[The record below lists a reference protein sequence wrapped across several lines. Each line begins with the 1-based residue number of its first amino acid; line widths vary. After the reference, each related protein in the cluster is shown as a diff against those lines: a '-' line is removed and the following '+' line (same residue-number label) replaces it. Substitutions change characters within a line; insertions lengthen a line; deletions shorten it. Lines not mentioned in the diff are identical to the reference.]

1 MLFAHLADCHI
12 GGWREDKLKELNMQC
27 FREAVKLIVLK
38 NTDFVV
44 LSGDLFNSALPQI
57 DYIKEVT
64 QELKTLKDR
73 NIPVYIVAGS
83 HDYSPSGKTMLD
95 VLEKAG
101 LIVNVMQFE
110 NDKLKFTVDAKTDV
124 KIAGYL
130 GKRGGL
136 EIKDYDSLVFDHLER
151 EEGYKIFLF
160 HSLIEEFKPKGLEGV
175 QGLNSNKLPKNFN
188 YYAGGHVHYIFQ
200 KEMEKGVLTFP
211 GALFPNNFK
220 ELEEWKC
227 GGVYFVDENVKWEYV
242 PIKLKDVECISV
254 EVSGLS
260 PEEVILKIK
269 NEVKLR
275 EVKDKIVTL
284 RIKGEILG
292 KVGDI
297 DFKEILEELS
307 SAYFVLR
314 NTAKLRSKVQEDI
327 NMKAGSVDEIEND
340 ILNEIESSIKIHE
353 NEIEFTKQLMNSL
366 NKDKEEGEKVLDF
379 EKRVIVDA
387 EKVLNIEIKEN

>member
-1 MLFAHLADCHI
+1 
-12 GGWREDKLKELNMQC
+12 MQC
-27 FREAVKLIVLK
+27 FKEAVKLVIEK
-38 NTDFVV
+38 NSDF
-44 LSGDLFNSALPQI
+44 LIISGDLFNSALPQI

-64 QELKTLKDR
+64 QELKRLKDN

-110 NDKLKFTVDAKTDV
+110 NGKLKFVVDKKTGV
-124 KIAGYL
+124 KISGYL

-136 EIKDYDSLVFDHLER
+136 EIKDYDNLEFGHLEM
-151 EEGYKIFLF
+151 EEGYKIYLF

-175 QGLNSNKLPKNFN
+175 RGLNSNKLPKNFN

-227 GGVYFVDENVKWEYV
+227 GGVYFVDENVNWEYV
-242 PIKLKDVECISV
+242 PIKLKEVECFNI

-269 NEVKLR
+269 NEVKLK
-275 EVKDKIVTL
+275 EVRDKIVTL
-284 RIKGEILG
+284 RIKGEVLG

-297 DFKEILEELS
+297 DFKEVLEELS
-307 SAYFVLR
+307 EAYFVLR

-327 NMKAGSVDEIEND
+327 SMKAGNVEEIENE
-340 ILNEIESSIKIHE
+340 IMNEVESSVKINE
-353 NEIEFTKQLMNSL
+353 NEIEFTKELMRVL
-366 NKDKEEGEKVLDF
+366 DKEKEEGEKVLDF
-379 EKRVIVDA
+379 EKRVVADA
-387 EKVLNIEIKEN
+387 KKVLKIEIE